1 MTDTAKPSCPELVAL
16 GRIQQLPGVPHDH
29 LRHRVDPFDGD
40 NAAPEGAVHTEN
52 PIRLLDACT

>member
-16 GRIQQLPGVPHDH
+16 GRLQQLPGVPHDH

-40 NAAPEGAVHTEN
+40 NAARSAG
-52 PIRLLDACT
+52 